1 QIRVEGGWG
10 QTDRLFAQ
18 LPDWYRVHA
27 RQAVIRPHCKGYFFA
42 SDGSRRDAIGSTARQ
57 QCECGVGGVVLNQL
71 QVRSRRSGN
80 GLDLDS
86 RKAPAI
92 LRDDRT
98 GCEHIAGCVRWRRSA
113 ARPKWPRVATSTN
126 ALSCRSSIVRL
137 DYAAEKMV
145 VAL

>member
-1 QIRVEGGWG
+1 M
-10 QTDRLFAQ
+10 
-18 LPDWYRVHA
+18 
-27 RQAVIRPHCKGYFFA
+27 IRPHCKGYFFA

-98 GCEHIAGCVRWRRSA
+98 GREHIAGCLVRELDVPKGSRGVAGEVTQRYVLGVDQPPRMRQQDDARRG
-113 ARPKWPRVATSTN
+113 
-126 ALSCRSSIVRL
+126 
-137 DYAAEKMV
+137 
-145 VAL
+145 